1 MKLTPLIH
9 KNESVL
15 RIDFTKAE
23 INEIIY
29 LCDTVG
35 FPIKALGGL
44 TRESPYFTVRLK
56 QATEYLNTLNIFDM
70 AIGKIEPIIND
81 IRGKVI
87 SSNYAHNLVVQ
98 KFNEIPAGTFVK
110 KETN

>member
-1 MKLTPLIH
+1 MKLSPLIH
-9 KNESVL
+9 KGESVL

-23 INEIIY
+23 VNEIIY
-29 LCDTVG
+29 ICDTVG

-70 AIGKIEPIIND
+70 AIGKIQPVIND
-81 IRGKVI
+81 IRGRVI
-87 SSNYAHNLVVQ
+87 STNYAHNLVVQ
-98 KFNEIPAGTFVK
+98 KFNEMPAGIFVK